1 MIFEGL
7 RQYFE
12 YVATKSGKT
21 MIPVKITHNSSNYHI
36 YQESNQNP
44 KLSSANVNSKIDVSK
59 EDKIFREQN
68 ERHKNEQ
75 KEHHKIEQKETN
87 RNDQKEYYKSEYK
100 ERLNP
105 PRQSLSE
112 RAKERKVPASRL
124 GRLVSFGSK

>member
-12 YVATKSGKT
+12 YVAMKNGTT
-21 MIPVKITHNSSNYHI
+21 MIPVKITHNSSNNHI

-44 KLSSANVNSKIDVSK
+44 KLSPANVNLNIDISKD
-59 EDKIFREQN
+59 DKIFREQN
-68 ERHKNEQ
+68 QH
-75 KEHHKIEQKETN
+75 KEHDKIEQKETN
-87 RNDQKEYYKSEYK
+87 RNDQKEYYKSEYN